1 MVFWGCLVL
10 FVCCMMA
17 GICIWEMFNQL
28 ALLAVWKF
36 AKSAECGMSAIL
48 KVPILGMIVN
58 KSRGKKDKKAV
69 KKWREDH
76 MAKEWKCASM
86 LQCLPVMCV
95 LVCCCPCRHVAVQCL
110 LVQINNFLL
119 DREVSSWTSLA
130 AVSPSWTW
138 PSLAQRNGGLGWCFS
153 RESSRWAPS
162 PWALSVKLARL

>member
-110 LVQINNFLL
+110 LVQINNFCWTARYLHGLPWLL
-119 DREVSSWTSLA
+119 YLLLGHGPLWRKEMGVLVGAFQGSHQDGHR
-130 AVSPSWTW
+130 
-138 PSLAQRNGGLGWCFS
+138 RRGLC
-153 RESSRWAPS
+153 P
-162 PWALSVKLARL
+162 